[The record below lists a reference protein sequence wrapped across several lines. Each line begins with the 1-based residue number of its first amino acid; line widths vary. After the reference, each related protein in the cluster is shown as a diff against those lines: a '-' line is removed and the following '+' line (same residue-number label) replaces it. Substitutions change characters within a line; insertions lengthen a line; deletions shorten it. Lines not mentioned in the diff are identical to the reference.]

1 MGEEARRAARR
12 ARPRRRQAGGGEV
25 ARRQAEEGAVRRVA
39 VEAVGRARLEG
50 REGEG
55 GAAAAAA
62 TAAGG
67 GERRSNGADADGDG
81 EGGGGDSL
89 AKQKEQ
95 LAALR
100 AKAAAGEKLSG
111 KQKRELKKLEDA
123 ETRWKEYEQ
132 ASGADGG
139 GGGGGAAAAPD
150 AIGAQFSAESSTAGA
165 TAASGMG
172 GAGGGIEVPAFSIR
186 ANATELF
193 VDARLSLRAGRRY
206 GLVGPNGK
214 GKTTLLKHIAARKLH
229 GIPQQLHVLYVEQ
242 EVRATE
248 ASVIATLLDADT
260 KRAALVAE
268 EASLEARLAAAAE
281 AVAAAEAEGAAG
293 AAAAEAAAAE
303 EGAASARLV
312 EVYDL
317 LEEHGGEAAEARA
330 RSILAGLGFSTA
342 QQEAAASTLSGGWRM
357 RLALARAL
365 YLEPELLLLDEPTN
379 HLDLNAV
386 IWLQMHLAASKLTL
400 VVVSHDQHFLN
411 ETCTDIV
418 LLEGKQASNATN
430 LRVRR
435 AAHLP
440 HHSHRCPSPLH
451 SSTTSPA
458 TTTRLS
464 GATPPSSPSSGSG
477 RRRARRSSASCRRR
491 SQRAT
496 ARRRSAARSATA
508 SPSSRRRRRPSAS
521 TASASRSPPPRAAS
535 RRR

>member
-1 MGEEARRAARR
+1 
-12 ARPRRRQAGGGEV
+12 
-25 ARRQAEEGAVRRVA
+25 
-39 VEAVGRARLEG
+39 
-50 REGEG
+50 
-55 GAAAAAA
+55 
-62 TAAGG
+62 
-67 GERRSNGADADGDG
+67 
-81 EGGGGDSL
+81 
-89 AKQKEQ
+89 
-95 LAALR
+95 
-100 AKAAAGEKLSG
+100 
-111 KQKRELKKLEDA
+111 
-123 ETRWKEYEQ
+123 
-132 ASGADGG
+132 
-139 GGGGGAAAAPD
+139 
-150 AIGAQFSAESSTAGA
+150 
-165 TAASGMG
+165 MG

-365 YLEPELLLLDEPTN
+365 YLQPELLLLDEPTN

-418 LLEGKQASNATN
+418 LLEGKQASNATHLRAACRAPTPPLSPPPFPSAQLHYFAGDYDTFKRRHASFVADQRKRAAAGAKELSKLQAQVAKGDGSKAERRAQRDRLSELKAAPAAEREYRVSFTFPAAARRLAPPLITLSKVAFAWGGGGGTRVFDGLDFELSMDSRVALVGPN
-430 LRVRR
+430 GCGKSTFIKLLGGALAPDAGDVDQANGRLRVGKYAQHVVEELPTSLTPVEHLHFDR
-435 AAHLP
+435 ASGISRDPISPTP
-440 HHSHRCPSPLH
+440 HSPHPYRCSP
-451 SSTTSPA
+451 
-458 TTTRLS
+458 R
-464 GATPPSSPSSGSG
+464 TPTC
-477 RRRARRSSASCRRR
+477 RRSSSRTRR
-491 SQRAT
+491 SCKSGS
-496 ARRRSAARSATA
+496 ARSSAASA
-508 SPSSRRRRRPSAS
+508 
-521 TASASRSPPPRAAS
+521 PPPRRTRRCVPHAS
-535 RRR
+535 